1 MIDHLWLGTKA
12 MRAGGYL
19 VKFDQE
25 SEEAFKLRQKNATF
39 LPFFRQSVKQMTG
52 RVFAEPIKLRDDVPP
67 AVAELMQDVDG
78 QGNNLQVF
86 ARRWFMMLLRYGVAH
101 VIVDHPPRPDG
112 VRNTQADYRAA
123 RLRPYARIV
132 SPTAVPGWRTIDAG
146 GLPVLDQFRVTETI
160 NEPDGEFGVRAV
172 EQIRVIG
179 RQGWRVYRNI
189 SGKWTE
195 SSSGLSE
202 ANGRPLNRV
211 PVVTIT
217 ADPEDPM
224 KSEPPLIDVAYLNIK
239 HFNGRSDQDGAV
251 RFARIRLGAIIGGE
265 TDKEITL
272 ASNSLLQL
280 PEGGNIIIAQGSA
293 ESVTVGAEDL
303 DSILQEAR
311 QAGAAL
317 LRKDI
322 AATRTATQAKEEAAQ
337 EISPLE
343 AMALGL
349 QDGIDQMM
357 QLFAEWLGLPNGGHS
372 EVRGNFEEEVPAD
385 VALPNLIQLMNGG
398 VLSKETLFHEVQRR
412 GVVADDI
419 TWDDEK
425 ERIEADG
432 PALSDVDDGPDRRE
446 LAA

>member
-1 MIDHLWLGTKA
+1 MIDHLWSGTRA
-12 MRAGGYL
+12 MRASGYL

-25 SEEAFKLRQKNATF
+25 SDEAFKLRQKNATF

-132 SPTAVPGWRTIDAG
+132 APTSVPGWRAIEIG
-146 GLPVLDQFRVTETI
+146 GLPILDQFRIVESVF
-160 NEPDGEFGVRAV
+160 EPEGEFGVRVV
-172 EQIRVIG
+172 EQIRVID
-179 RQGWRVYRNI
+179 RNGWKVYRNTD
-189 SGKWTE
+189 GKWTE
-195 SSSGLSE
+195 VGSGLSE
-202 ANGRPLNRV
+202 ANSRPLSRV
-211 PVVTIT
+211 PVVTLT

-224 KSEPPLIDVAYLNIK
+224 TSQPPLIDVAYLNVK

-272 ASNSLLQL
+272 AANSLLQL
-280 PEGGNIIIAQGSA
+280 PDGGNIIIAQGSA

-357 QLFAEWLGLPNGGHS
+357 QLFADWLGEKEGGHC
-372 EVRGNFEEEVPAD
+372 EVRGNFDEEVPAD

-398 VLSKETLFHEVQRR
+398 VLSKETTFHEVQRR
-412 GVVADDI
+412 GVVADEI
-419 TWDDEK
+419 TWEDERG
-425 ERIEADG
+425 RIEADG
-432 PALSDVDDGPDRRE
+432 PALATLNDDD
-446 LAA
+446 A